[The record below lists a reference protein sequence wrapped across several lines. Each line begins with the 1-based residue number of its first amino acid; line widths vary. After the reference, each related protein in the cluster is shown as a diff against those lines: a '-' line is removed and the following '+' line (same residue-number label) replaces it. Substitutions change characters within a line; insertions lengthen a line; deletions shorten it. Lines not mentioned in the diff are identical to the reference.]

1 MKQIILPDDAPFS
14 SEQKE
19 WLNGYLSALL
29 APYEGEDS
37 VPGIPVTIAWGS
49 QTGTSETLAK
59 KFSKVA
65 AKSGVDP
72 SVVDLATMTAAS
84 LSEIEHLV
92 IITSTYGEGD
102 PPDNAQAFHDSL
114 FSDDAPSMAHLKYS
128 VLSLGD
134 SSYPDFCQCG
144 IEFDQRLASLG
155 GSALVPRVDM
165 DVDYD
170 DDYAAWVND
179 LLAIFGTASA
189 VTEDDEETGVTK
201 KNPYTAD
208 ILELSNLNAEE
219 SERET
224 THVEISLKDSG
235 VSYEAGDALG
245 VYPVNDADLV
255 DRLISEL
262 GFDGDTELGD
272 STLRDALLEKY
283 EIRNITLPIVKA
295 WAEKSNCEKLNSLVN
310 ADDRSALT
318 DYLWGLEIIDLVLD
332 HPIKFADANEFL
344 SLLKPLAARL
354 YSIASSPKAHPDEVH
369 LTVGVVEYESKGVKR
384 KGVCS
389 TYFSQRTDVAKPRV
403 FVHENKAFRPPSDL
417 DVPMIMVGPGTGIAP
432 FRAFLEER
440 EATEAKGKNWLFFG
454 NPHEKLDYLYQEQL
468 EGLEENG
475 YLHKLSLAFSRDQ
488 EQKIYVQDKMID
500 EGETLY
506 QWLSEGGH
514 FYVCGDASRMAKD
527 VDAALHKVIELY
539 GEKSAEEAAAYVN
552 QMKSDKRY
560 CRDVY

>member
-29 APYEGEDS
+29 APYEVEDL

-59 KFSKVA
+59 KFGKVA

-72 SVVDLATMTAAS
+72 AIVDLATMSAVS
-84 LSEIEHLV
+84 LSEIEHLI
-92 IITSTYGEGD
+92 IITSTYGEGE

-144 IEFDQRLASLG
+144 IEFDARLASLG
-155 GSALVPRVDM
+155 GSALIPRVDM

-170 DDYAAWVND
+170 DDYATWVND
-179 LLAIFGTASA
+179 LLAIFGTVSGAD
-189 VTEDDEETGVTK
+189 EDEGDTGVTK

-208 ILELSNLNAEE
+208 VLELSNLNSEE

-262 GFDGDTELGD
+262 GFDGGAVLGD
-272 STLRDALLEKY
+272 STFRDALLERY
-283 EIRNITLPIVKA
+283 EIRNITLPVVKA
-295 WAEKSNCEKLNSLVN
+295 WAERANCEKLNSLVN
-310 ADDRSALT
+310 AEDRSDLT
-318 DYLWGLEIIDLVLD
+318 DYLWGLEIIDLVVD
-332 HPIKFADANEFL
+332 HPIPFESMSDFIE
-344 SLLKPLAARL
+344 LLKPLAARL

-369 LTVGVVEYESKGVKR
+369 LTVGVVEYESKGAKR

-389 TYFSQRTDVAKPRV
+389 TYFSERTDVAKPRV

-440 EATEAKGKNWLFFG
+440 EATGAKGKNWLFFG
-454 NPHEKLDYLYQEQL
+454 NPYEELDFLYREEL
-468 EGLEENG
+468 EGMKERG
-475 YLHKLSLAFSRDQ
+475 YLHQLSLAFSRDQ
-488 EQKIYVQDKMID
+488 EEKVYVQDRMIE
-500 EGETLY
+500 EGAALY
-506 QWLSEGGH
+506 ECLSEGGH

-527 VDAALHKVIELY
+527 VDLALHKVIEEHGGMSADEAVIY
-539 GEKSAEEAAAYVN
+539 VNEMKSA
-552 QMKSDKRY
+552 KRY